1 MLINL
6 STLVRRMCIL
16 ESSRDFVFPKPVFG
30 QSQCV
35 HQVADFVNHLK
46 SQLEVN
52 SLIKYHIMNE
62 EYFDNRSIIIY
73 KNINKIYSTYRNQP
87 NHRQELF
94 TCNLWLTLEIGKA

>member
-6 STLVRRMCIL
+6 STLVRRVCIL
-16 ESSRDFVFPKPVFG
+16 ESPRDFVFPKPVFG
-30 QSQCV
+30 ESQCV
-35 HQVADFVNHLK
+35 HQVTDFVNHLK

-52 SLIKYHIMNE
+52 SLMKCRIMNV
-62 EYFDNRSIIIY
+62 EYFDNHSIIIC
-73 KNINKIYSTYRNQP
+73 KRINKIYFTYRSHP